1 MPNIEIKARCNN
13 LKKALDIVHEIKTDY
28 VGSLHQVDTYYETK
42 EGRLKLREIND
53 IETQLIPYYKEY
65 STGPMKSSYSVL
77 PVNDKKNLKAIL
89 EKILGQVIVVDKQRE
104 VFLVD
109 NIRIHLDEVKGL
121 GSFIEFE
128 AVYEENSLSDKER
141 EVRKVDELKDIFQ
154 IDDNDL
160 LDKSYIDFF
169 LNKETKLILN
179 NLRTLFFFTNDT
191 FSIIEVEK
199 LVVNT
204 NEPPEKRYFWF
215 SYDNEKQKLS
225 YLDFVSMDNEQD
237 YQYRKLGNIDL
248 KFNLEGAEVK
258 SPDFSAF
265 LHQKHPMFMQSNLK
279 RDIINFFNS

>member
-128 AVYEENSLSDKER
+128 AVYEENSSLDKER
-141 EVRKVDELKDIFQ
+141 EVKKVDELKDIFQ